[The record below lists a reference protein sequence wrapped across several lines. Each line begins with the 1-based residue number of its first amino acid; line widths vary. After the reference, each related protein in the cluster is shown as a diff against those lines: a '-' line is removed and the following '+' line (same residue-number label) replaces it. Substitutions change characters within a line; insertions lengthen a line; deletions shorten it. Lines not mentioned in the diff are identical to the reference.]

1 MPPPVSGPSRDWT
14 PLLRGQVPLRGD
26 WTFTEFTVGAVGNL
40 HTIGP
45 PLLWINLQ
53 WCKAIKPMWYGYLF
67 ILITRGSGTHCIV
80 ANKCITRRGPTSQTY
95 LLPSLFYSA
104 LHVWVQRHSGSPPK
118 HPLDGYPIRLGPFP
132 PSRILFGPPLAIIDE
147 MKVTDGE
154 YEETVRMDGPPV
166 WPRQSPPRGE
176 CINMHLHVNLLKRTF
191 RGWVGVGG
199 RRLAA
204 VCFLIWDNNESHL
217 EHQSH
222 AYGRFWR
229 GGLPPPDESASSDRR
244 EVSTWC
250 ANVVDSNVQLQLLL
264 KSKHPDPAMAGCRTD
279 KSLVQSFIGQET
291 ISGHFQRY
299 VITHYNIIINITWA
313 VFLLLITWGGL
324 SALFLTSME

>member
-1 MPPPVSGPSRDWT
+1 MNRLASPVSGPSREWT
-14 PLLRGQVPLRGD
+14 PLPHGQVPLRGD
-26 WTFTEFTVGAVGNL
+26 WTFTEFTVGAGGNL

-80 ANKCITRRGPTSQTY
+80 TNKCITPRGLTLQTY

-166 WPRQSPPRGE
+166 QLRQSPPE
-176 CINMHLHVNLLKRTF
+176 
-191 RGWVGVGG
+191 G
-199 RRLAA
+199 RA
-204 VCFLIWDNNESHL
+204 
-217 EHQSH
+217 
-222 AYGRFWR
+222 
-229 GGLPPPDESASSDRR
+229 
-244 EVSTWC
+244 
-250 ANVVDSNVQLQLLL
+250 
-264 KSKHPDPAMAGCRTD
+264 
-279 KSLVQSFIGQET
+279 
-291 ISGHFQRY
+291 
-299 VITHYNIIINITWA
+299 
-313 VFLLLITWGGL
+313 
-324 SALFLTSME
+324 